1 MSDIPSDWRE
11 QLDLRSELAR
21 IDRDQA
27 EIHKLTAEA
36 MKLLA
41 ERNKLRMDRWIAPV
55 IALATLIGAL
65 GITRWLGH

>member
-1 MSDIPSDWRE
+1 MSGIPSDWRE

-36 MKLLA
+36 MNLLA